1 MFPEFM
7 AFLPEIALTILL
19 IVVPVFFYIR
29 SLKANYTLVQQR
41 NILVD
46 VIMLEHRLWH
56 KCQGPLYIHLEN
68 GHIQHMRGGS
78 DGSPES
84 R

>member
-1 MFPEFM
+1 
-7 AFLPEIALTILL
+7 
-19 IVVPVFFYIR
+19 
-29 SLKANYTLVQQR
+29 LVQQR

-68 GHIQHMRGGS
+68 GHIQHMRGDS